1 MKQNAEELRLDT
13 DAPGGNAARE
23 YSGAPREALRRVTL
37 RAFVIGLLLSGVL
50 AGACVW
56 FETAANVHFLGGVQ
70 LPFGAVFGLM
80 LAILL
85 NWPLR
90 ALAKRSRFFT
100 PFSPTELLTM
110 YAMLMFS
117 ALSSTPGADNF
128 FLSTGPTLFYYST
141 TENGWASLF
150 YKYVPKNF
158 APGWDGVKYQKGV
171 IESFYTGAVNW
182 RDIPWQAWIPML
194 IAWGIF
200 LSLIYSTLFF
210 VSLLLR
216 RQWIESEA
224 LAFPLVQLPLQM
236 VETDAES
243 SHPPAKVFWGNRLM
257 WWGFIFALVIHFFRG
272 MPTYF
277 PDWPVIN
284 AFQGN
289 GVGLTFTERPWS
301 VIGSLGI
308 TFYLAGIGI
317 AYLLTREV
325 SLSFWVFFL
334 LMNYSQVL
342 AEQLGYAVSVMP
354 KDSYMNKPM
363 FLTYQSFGG
372 WLMMGAMLLWSA
384 RRQLGYLFQQAVGR
398 NVTQDGE
405 PFSPRTVVIGFLIS
419 VAGLFAWSTFAGI
432 NVLSAVVFFALY
444 ILLSI
449 VLARVVIEGG
459 FLFPQITFSPLE
471 MMTTGLMGSSAIG
484 ASSLTKLSFVQPVLT
499 ADMRTNLL
507 PAFLHT
513 LKMGHALKLERAQLR
528 RLMLCAAAAVFLT
541 LLVTIGASIITV
553 YRYGG
558 LTGYTWFTYTGPQ
571 QVFTSTASVLKQ
583 QPGIDPSNLFWLAVG
598 ALVVLAMTIM
608 RARFAWFPLHPLGYI
623 VAAGYPI
630 TQLWPSFFLGWLIKS
645 LLMRFGGSD
654 AVTRFRPFMIGL
666 ILGNIV
672 AIVLWLI
679 YGTLLGNG
687 TYIKYWAA

>member
-1 MKQNAEELRLDT
+1 MKQVEELRPES
-13 DAPGGNAARE
+13 ASAARE
-23 YSGAPREALRRVTL
+23 YSQVPEQVPEEAPRRVTL
-37 RAFVIGLLLSGVL
+37 RAFLIGLLLSGVL
-50 AGACVW
+50 AGVCVW

-70 LPFGAVFGLM
+70 MPFGAVFGLM

-90 ALAKRSRFFT
+90 ALAQRTRFFK
-100 PFSPTELLTM
+100 PFSPTELLTI

-141 TENGWASLF
+141 TENGWAALF
-150 YKYVPKNF
+150 YKYVPSYF
-158 APGWDGVKYQKGV
+158 APGWDGFKYQKEV
-171 IESFYTGAVNW
+171 IEPFYTGAMKW
-182 RDIPWQAWIPML
+182 QDIPWQAWIPML
-194 IAWGIF
+194 VAWGVF

-210 VSLLLR
+210 LSLLLR

-236 VETDAES
+236 VETDDAS
-243 SHPPAKVFWGNRLM
+243 THPPAKVFWGNRLM
-257 WWGFIFALVIHFFRG
+257 WTGVAFALVIHLFRG

-289 GVGLTFTERPWS
+289 GVGLTFTERPWNA
-301 VIGSLGI
+301 IGGI
-308 TFYLAGIGI
+308 GVTFYLAGIGI

-334 LMNYSQVL
+334 LMNYSKVL
-342 AEQLGYAVSVMP
+342 AEQFGYAVSVLP

-384 RRQLGYLFQQAVGR
+384 RRQLGYLFKQAVGR
-398 NVTQDGE
+398 NIMQDGE
-405 PFSPRTVVIGFLIS
+405 PFSPRTIVIGLLIS

-432 NVLSAVVFFALY
+432 NILSTVVFFALY
-444 ILLSI
+444 MLLSI

-471 MMTTGLMGSSAIG
+471 MMTTGLMGSGAIG
-484 ASSLTKLSFVQPVLT
+484 ASSLTKLSFVQPTLMS
-499 ADMRTNLL
+499 DMRTNLL

-513 LKMGHALKLERAQLR
+513 LKMGSALKLERAQLR

-541 LLVTIGASIITV
+541 LLVTIGASIVTV

-558 LTGYTWFTYTGPQ
+558 LTGYTWFTFAGPQ

-583 QPGIDPSNLFWLAVG
+583 QPGIDVTNLLWLAVG
-598 ALVVLAMTIM
+598 ALVVLGMTIM

-623 VAAGYPI
+623 VASGYPI

-666 ILGNIV
+666 ILGNII

-679 YGTLLGNG
+679 YGTLFGNG
-687 TYIKYWAA
+687 VYIPYWTA

>member
-1 MKQNAEELRLDT
+1 MKQVEEVHLET
-13 DAPGGNAARE
+13 ETATRE
-23 YSGAPREALRRVTL
+23 YSQSPLEAPRRVTL

-50 AGACVW
+50 ASVCVW
-56 FETAANVHFLGGVQ
+56 FETAGNVHFLGGVQ
-70 LPFGAVFGLM
+70 MPFGAVFGLM

-90 ALAKRSRFFT
+90 VLAKRARFIK

-141 TENGWASLF
+141 AENGWASLF

-158 APGWDGVKYQKGV
+158 APGWDGSTYQKSV
-171 IESFYTGAVNW
+171 IEPFYTGAMNW

-210 VSLLLR
+210 LSLLLR

-243 SHPPAKVFWGNRLM
+243 SHPPANVFWGNRLM

-289 GVGLTFTERPWS
+289 GVTLLFTERPWS
-301 VIGSLGI
+301 AIGSLSV
-308 TFYLAGIGI
+308 TFFLAGIGI

-325 SLSFWVFFL
+325 SFSFWVFFL
-334 LMNYSQVL
+334 LMNYSKVL
-342 AEQLGYAVSVMP
+342 AEQLGYAVSVLP
-354 KDSYMNKPM
+354 KDSYMGRPM

-384 RRQLGYLFQQAVGR
+384 RRQLGYLFKQAVGR
-398 NVTQDGE
+398 NETQEGE
-405 PFSPRTVVIGFLIS
+405 PFSPRTVVIGLLLS
-419 VAGLFAWSTFAGI
+419 VAGLFAWSMFAGI
-432 NVLSAVVFFALY
+432 NILSTVVFFALY
-444 ILLSI
+444 MLLSI

-471 MMTTGLMGSSAIG
+471 MMTTGLMGSGAIG
-484 ASSLTKLSFVQPVLT
+484 ASSLTKLSFVQPTLMS
-499 ADMRTNLL
+499 DMRTNLL

-513 LKMGHALKLERAQLR
+513 LKMGHSLKLERAQLR

-541 LLVTIGASIITV
+541 LLVTIVASIVTV

-558 LTGYTWFTYTGPQ
+558 LTGYTWFTYAGPQ

-583 QPGIDPSNLFWLAVG
+583 QPGIDGMNLFWLAIG
-598 ALVVLAMTIM
+598 ALVVLGLTIM

-623 VAAGYPI
+623 VASGYPI

-679 YGTLLGNG
+679 YGAFLGKG
-687 TYIKYWAA
+687 TYIPYWTA